1 MPNRT
6 NAHVIFRFPQKHEFR
21 NILMQDKRL
30 HNFIIITIIV
40 LLEHDTRHLWRVVDE
55 DVRGFGD
62 RSLSAYMPTSDQAC
76 INAVASD
83 EKLYD
88 FPSRVNPR
96 GGNPVFCW
104 LSRIPEARLTVK
116 FKGRTPRKI

>member
-1 MPNRT
+1 MNRSH
-6 NAHVIFRFPQKHEFR
+6 AKQQIRA
-21 NILMQDKRL
+21 KRS
-30 HNFIIITIIV
+30 
-40 LLEHDTRHLWRVVDE
+40 RHLWRVVDE

-76 INAVASD
+76 INAVAAD

-88 FPSRVNPR
+88 FPSRANPR

-116 FKGRTPRKI
+116 FKGRTPRKILPSDLPSKPSAWR